1 MKIILLLLVLLLNLN
16 QGRAASS
23 LDPEPIALYIGGGGG
38 ALIMLVALVVCLAS
52 CCVDCLGNE
61 RLDPDYRA
69 ALRHARQRARMS
81 VASSTDT
88 LRPLGGRYTYATDSP
103 TDPGATLHLAFVTQ
117 LDTPGWSMKG
127 RNGTNAT
134 LVEGHLYGTTGQA
147 YWVDVRD
154 GAYILSQGIF
164 QFGASSSSS
173 SHENEDE
180 ENSSVSRRRTA
191 IFTGTWRSSDGRQGD
206 YTQFVL
212 QQVSTLVP
220 TEARPEKEE
229 ED

>member
-1 MKIILLLLVLLLNLN
+1 MEMILLLSLLLINPN
-16 QGRAASS
+16 AVGAASS

-52 CCVDCLGNE
+52 RCVDCLGNE

-69 ALRHARQRARMS
+69 ALRQERQRARG
-81 VASSTDT
+81 ALDNSTGT

-117 LDTPGWSMKG
+117 LDRPGWFMKG

-134 LVEGHLYGTTGQA
+134 LVEGHLYGTTGEA

-154 GAYILSQGIF
+154 GAYILSQGVF
-164 QFGASSSSS
+164 QFGASSS

-180 ENSSVSRRRTA
+180 ESSNASPRRTTA
-191 IFTGTWRSSDGRQGD
+191 IFTGTWRSSDGRHGD

-220 TEARPEKEE
+220 TEANKEE
-229 ED
+229 EED

>member
-1 MKIILLLLVLLLNLN
+1 MEMILLYVLLSTNPA
-16 QGRAASS
+16 GAASS

-52 CCVDCLGNE
+52 RCVDCLGNE

-69 ALRHARQRARMS
+69 ALRHARQRARGA

-154 GAYILSQGIF
+154 GAYILSQGVF
-164 QFGASSSSS
+164 QFGASSS

-180 ENSSVSRRRTA
+180 ENSNASPPRSTA
-191 IFTGTWRSSDGRQGD
+191 IFSGTWRSSDGRQGD

-220 TEARPEKEE
+220 TEAKEE
-229 ED
+229 EEEEEY